1 MSAIPST
8 SQLQVNGGGGTAA
21 NKTKD
26 LFNAALQARNAN
38 NAYIAHLKIWE
49 EVAQEGTAADAAAA
63 AAASKKARY
72 LILAVQKDT
81 GRVTINKAK
90 RNANG
95 SFSIG
100 KDWDLNTLREVQV
113 VQPDVF
119 SITLSR
125 PYQWQTQ
132 QPVEQHLFLQSLVKV
147 YRKYTQDEGPRLI
160 GIDVPLLSNSGAP
173 AIAESANLSDRPS
186 SGYRT
191 DTSHA
196 ASSNGTAVAAA
207 PAPAIP
213 AAPAI
218 KIPASSTNRL
228 ASGSALSRSLSSD
241 GSPTDGRDTITASQ
255 SSSVNQSPTK
265 SKREGGLQPSPLSR
279 PVQLPTRP
287 SADSQHSA
295 TSDTSIQ
302 PQQTFGSASLAVP
315 RQPAPRK
322 NSADSL
328 TSLKSGSSGGL
339 AGGGGDARARLSS
352 IEPIRGG
359 AAYERMLLAGTGL
372 TGVTEVDD
380 DEAAAADEEQ
390 DPYGGAVLADTDVA
404 APDASF
410 SSKRAT
416 LGRPAI
422 ARLETDKT
430 KLSNRSKPGDDLDED
445 EDENSTLVAVEE
457 MLEGLE
463 WRNAS
468 AKGYGVASG
477 KGTADMIEARLLDE
491 LSALESANIHA
502 IIESDDR
509 VALVVKHMEEALN
522 NLDMMDS
529 MIAGYKVQ
537 LNSRA
542 DDISHIE
549 SQNRG
554 LQVQTSNQR
563 TLMTE
568 IENLINTINVD
579 ENAIHALSA
588 GRLENPEGV
597 AQLENAAASL
607 YKSMLQARRDGDD
620 GGADMA
626 AAAERLADH
635 EAISSRFC
643 KRVLDYLNVTFNVE
657 TQRLLSDPVRQ
668 KALQPPHPSLPDHA
682 SMEEV
687 LGQYCGLLLYMKE
700 VSSATFSRVS
710 AAYFASASEC
720 YRAEMQQLFA
730 AYRKQ
735 LRKASDEDMN
745 ESSFTTPASTSAA
758 TAAAIRSGTIR
769 RTQRDKNARGGKDR
783 GDISGQDGLQRIL
796 SCIFPVLLREQNFIS
811 DLLHINDNNITFA
824 DYMDLEP
831 YFRRRAAGMVAGST
845 TGPLRE
851 MKGAM
856 DLIFGFV
863 APELQAFTDD
873 ALSKDRMSI
882 VGLLA
887 TLDRGIIEA
896 EEVNCESL
904 QKVLAKLHLRL
915 ASQLERFVQ
924 DQIKGIEA
932 TKLTVKKRKGVVHF
946 MRVFPVFV
954 DRVES
959 QLVNAETLN
968 IRHAVDGYYAQI
980 CGAMFDALQTISR
993 VETATASSTD
1003 EDKGQLN
1010 HLVILIENMFY
1021 FIAEITRATR
1031 ARAGAGAGSSALAG
1045 LVKRAESIYGDS
1057 LTSYTQ
1063 FVLRRSLAKMMDF
1076 GDGIDALLK
1085 STPKTEVC
1093 LHSAYSKSSFK
1104 KLVKDYT
1111 AKDTRKAVEALSKR
1125 VAKHFDEDEAGAGAG
1140 AAVAGA
1146 GGSSGGA
1153 AVATADGQTAGEVEV
1168 LSRVW
1173 SSCEQG
1179 YLREFER
1186 VTRIGR
1192 ECYPDVGASLEL
1204 GHNELRR
1211 LFSSLAPKRR

>member
-1 MSAIPST
+1 MSAIPCT
-8 SQLQVNGGGGTAA
+8 SQLNVNGGGAAA

-26 LFNAALQARNAN
+26 LFNAALQARNPN

-49 EVAQEGTAADAAAA
+49 EVAQEGTAAAADGAA
-63 AAASKKARY
+63 TKKARY

-95 SFSIG
+95 TFSIG
-100 KDWDLNTLREVQV
+100 KDWDLNTLREVHV
-113 VQPDVF
+113 IQPDVF

-147 YRKYTQDEGPRLI
+147 YRKYTQDDGPMLV
-160 GIDVPLLSNSGAP
+160 GIDVPLSSTSAAP
-173 AIAESANLSDRPS
+173 VIANSANLSDRPS

-191 DTSHA
+191 DNSHA
-196 ASSNGTAVAAA
+196 ASSNGTTTAATA
-207 PAPAIP
+207 PALAIP

-218 KIPASSTNRL
+218 KTSASSASHPASGAAL
-228 ASGSALSRSLSSD
+228 ARSLSND
-241 GSPTDGRDTITASQ
+241 GSATDGREAPASQ

-279 PVQLPTRP
+279 PAQLPSRP
-287 SADSQHSA
+287 SADSQRSAA
-295 TSDTSIQ
+295 TSDTSA
-302 PQQTFGSASLAVP
+302 PQRHASGSATLAVP

-328 TSLKSGSSGGL
+328 GSIKSGSSGGL

-380 DEAAAADEEQ
+380 DEAADEEQ
-390 DPYGGAVLADTDVA
+390 DPYGGAVLADTDAA
-404 APDASF
+404 APDTSF

-422 ARLETDKT
+422 ARLETDRT
-430 KLSNRSKPGDDLDED
+430 KMSIRSKPGDDLDED

-522 NLDMMDS
+522 DLDMMDS
-529 MIAGYKVQ
+529 MIAGFKVQ

-579 ENAIHALSA
+579 EDAIHTLSA

-597 AQLENAAASL
+597 AQLEYAAASL
-607 YKSMLQARRDGDD
+607 YKSMLQARRDGDG

-626 AAAERLADH
+626 AAAERLADR

-657 TQRLLSDPVRQ
+657 AQRLLSDPVRQ

-700 VSSATFSRVS
+700 VSSATFSRLS
-710 AAYFASASEC
+710 AAYFASASDC
-720 YRAEMQQLFA
+720 YRSEMQQLFSV
-730 AYRKQ
+730 YRRQ
-735 LRKASDEDMN
+735 LRKASDEDIN
-745 ESSFTTPASTSAA
+745 ESSFNALTSTGAA
-758 TAAAIRSGTIR
+758 TAAIRSGTIR

-783 GDISGQDGLQRIL
+783 GDVSGQDGLQRIL
-796 SCIFPVLLREQNFIS
+796 SCIFPVLLREQSFIS
-811 DLLHINDNNITFA
+811 DFLHINDNNITFA

-831 YFRRRAAGMVAGST
+831 YFRRRAAGMFTSS

-946 MRVFPVFV
+946 MRVFPIFV
-954 DRVES
+954 DRVET

-980 CGAMFDALQTISR
+980 CGTMFDALQTISR
-993 VETATASSTD
+993 VEVAGVD

-1021 FIAEITRATR
+1021 FISEINKSRHK
-1031 ARAGAGAGSSALAG
+1031 GSALTG
-1045 LVKRAESIYGDS
+1045 LVKRAEGIYNDS

-1076 GDGIDALLK
+1076 GDGIDALLRN
-1085 STPKTEVC
+1085 TPALEVC
-1093 LHSAYSKSSFK
+1093 LHTAYSKTAFK
-1104 KLVKDYT
+1104 KLVKDFT

-1125 VAKHFDEDEAGAGAG
+1125 VAKHFDDDDVPAAGGGVGASTTGEVSGAGE
-1140 AAVAGA
+1140 
-1146 GGSSGGA
+1146 
-1153 AVATADGQTAGEVEV
+1153 GEVEV

-1192 ECYPDVGASLEL
+1192 ECYADVGVSLEL
-1204 GHNELRR
+1204 GQNELRR
-1211 LFSSLAPKRR
+1211 LFASLAPKRR

>member
-1 MSAIPST
+1 MSAVPST
-8 SQLQVNGGGGTAA
+8 SQLSVNGGGQ
-21 NKTKD
+21 NKTKE
-26 LFNAALQARNAN
+26 LFNAALQARNPN

-49 EVAQEGTAADAAAA
+49 EVAQDGAPEGAVPTGGA
-63 AAASKKARY
+63 KKARY
-72 LILAVQKDT
+72 LIMAVQKDT

-100 KDWDLNTLREVQV
+100 KDWDLNTLREVHV
-113 VQPDVF
+113 MQPDVF
-119 SITLSR
+119 SITLTR

-132 QPVEQHLFLQSLVKV
+132 QPVEQQLFLQSLVKV
-147 YRKYTQDEGPRLI
+147 YRKYTQDDGPRLV
-160 GIDVPLLSNSGAP
+160 GIEVPLSSTSNAQI
-173 AIAESANLSDRPS
+173 IADSANLSDRPS
-186 SGYRT
+186 SAT
-191 DTSHA
+191 HSDSSHQGSTNGTVVA
-196 ASSNGTAVAAA
+196 SKAIKASSQPT
-207 PAPAIP
+207 
-213 AAPAI
+213 
-218 KIPASSTNRL
+218 SRL
-228 ASGSALSRSLSSD
+228 GSPTRSLSSD
-241 GSPTDGRDTITASQ
+241 GHAGPQISLAS
-255 SSSVNQSPTK
+255 QSPTK
-265 SKREGGLQPSPLSR
+265 SKREGGLQPSPLRRPVELPSR
-279 PVQLPTRP
+279 PST
-287 SADSQHSA
+287 DSQRSALSDAPTTRQYSGSA
-295 TSDTSIQ
+295 T
-302 PQQTFGSASLAVP
+302 LAVP
-315 RQPAPRK
+315 RQPPPRK
-322 NSADSL
+322 NSGDSL
-328 TSLKSGSSGGL
+328 SSKSGSGGGL

-372 TGVTEVDD
+372 SGVTEVDD
-380 DEAAAADEEQ
+380 DEAAEEDE
-390 DPYGGAVLADTDVA
+390 DPYAGAVIADKDA
-404 APDASF
+404 APDASL

-422 ARLETDKT
+422 ARLEMPDKNASRDRN
-430 KLSNRSKPGDDLDED
+430 KASQEVDED

-491 LSALESANIHA
+491 LSALEAANIHA

-509 VALVVKHMEEALN
+509 VALVVKHMEEALAD
-522 NLDMMDS
+522 LDMLDS
-529 MIAGYKVQ
+529 MIAGFKVS
-537 LNSRA
+537 LNARA

-563 TLMTE
+563 TLMAE

-579 ENAIHALSA
+579 DNAIHVLST
-588 GRLENPEGV
+588 GRLESADGV
-597 AQLENAAASL
+597 AQLEMAAASL
-607 YKSMLQARRDGDD
+607 YKSMLQARRDGDG

-643 KRVLDYLNVTFNVE
+643 KRVLDYLNVTFNTE
-657 TQRLLSDPVRQ
+657 TQRLLADPQRQ
-668 KALQPPHPSLPDHA
+668 QALQPPHPSLPDHEP
-682 SMEEV
+682 MEEV

-710 AAYFASASEC
+710 AAYFASASEG
-720 YRAEMQQLFA
+720 YRTEMQQLFN
-730 AYRKQ
+730 AYRRQ
-735 LRKASDEDMN
+735 LRKASEEDVN
-745 ESSFTTPASTSAA
+745 EASFTAPNSTGVA
-758 TAAAIRSGTIR
+758 TSAIRSGTIR
-769 RTQRDKNARGGKDR
+769 RVARDKSIRAGRDR
-783 GDISGQDGLQRIL
+783 GEISGQDGLQRIL
-796 SCIFPVLLREQNFIS
+796 SCIFPVLIREQSFIS
-811 DLLHINDNNITFA
+811 DFLHINDNNITFA

-831 YFRRRAAGMVAGST
+831 YFRRRAAGMFTSSA
-845 TGPLRE
+845 GPLRE

-924 DQIKGIEA
+924 EQIKGIEQ

-954 DRVES
+954 ERVES
-959 QLVNAETLN
+959 QLLNAETLN
-968 IRHAVDGYYAQI
+968 IRNAVDGYYGQI
-980 CGAMFDALQTISR
+980 CRAMFDALQTISR
-993 VETATASSTD
+993 VETGAATAGD

-1010 HLVILIENMFY
+1010 HLVILIENMYY
-1021 FIAEITRATR
+1021 FIFEINKVSRQR
-1031 ARAGAGAGSSALAG
+1031 GGNSALAG

-1076 GDGIDALLK
+1076 GDGIDSLLRN
-1085 STPKTEVC
+1085 TPATEVS

-1104 KLVKDYT
+1104 KLVKDFT
-1111 AKDTRKAVEALSKR
+1111 AKDTRKAIEALSKR
-1125 VAKHFDEDEAGAGAG
+1125 VAKHFGDEDDLPTGVGASPSAPAGAERAENGDQ
-1140 AAVAGA
+1140 V
-1146 GGSSGGA
+1146 
-1153 AVATADGQTAGEVEV
+1153 DV

-1173 SSCEQG
+1173 SSCEEG
-1179 YLREFER
+1179 YMREFER
-1186 VTRIGR
+1186 TTRIGK
-1192 ECYPDVGASLEL
+1192 ECYPDLGAQLEL
-1204 GHNELRR
+1204 GPNELRR
-1211 LFSSLAPKRR
+1211 LFSGLAPKRR

>member
-1 MSAIPST
+1 MSLS
-8 SQLQVNGGGGTAA
+8 SQPNGGGGASAAAAAAAAA

-26 LFNAALQARNAN
+26 LFNAALQTRNPN

-49 EVAQEGTAADAAAA
+49 EVAAEDGSATVI
-63 AAASKKARY
+63 AAASRATKKARY

-100 KDWDLNTLREVQV
+100 KDWDLNTLRQV
-113 VQPDVF
+113 HVIQPDIF

-132 QPVEQHLFLQSLVKV
+132 QPVEQQLFLQSLVKV
-147 YRKYTQDEGPRLI
+147 YRKYTQDDGPRLV
-160 GIDVPLLSNSGAP
+160 GIDVPLSSNSA
-173 AIAESANLSDRPS
+173 AAVVADSANLSDRPS

-191 DTSHA
+191 DNSQPTSSATATASNRA
-196 ASSNGTAVAAA
+196 AVVESI
-207 PAPAIP
+207 PAPAIN
-213 AAPAI
+213 
-218 KIPASSTNRL
+218 T
-228 ASGSALSRSLSSD
+228 SALPKISGDNGASPTHSYGSD
-241 GSPTDGRDTITASQ
+241 VVNNRDGRGSP
-255 SSSVNQSPTK
+255 SSGVQPIK

-279 PVQLPTRP
+279 TVQLPSRP
-287 SADSQHSA
+287 TTDLQKSAA
-295 TSDTSIQ
+295 TDASTA
-302 PQQTFGSASLAVP
+302 PLQQTSRAATLAVP
-315 RQPAPRK
+315 KHPPPRK
-322 NSADSL
+322 NSADSV
-328 TSLKSGSSGGL
+328 SIKSGSSGGL

-380 DEAAAADEEQ
+380 YDEAADQDE
-390 DPYGGAVLADTDVA
+390 DPYGGAVLADKDA
-404 APDASF
+404 DPDASF
-410 SSKRAT
+410 TSKRAT

-430 KLSNRSKPGDDLDED
+430 KLGERPKNNDALDED

-468 AKGYGVASG
+468 AKGYGIASG

-491 LSALESANIHA
+491 LSALEAANIFA

-509 VALVVKHMEEALN
+509 VALVVKHMEEALAD
-522 NLDMMDS
+522 LDMMDS
-529 MIAGYKVQ
+529 MIAGFKVQ
-537 LNSRA
+537 LNARA

-563 TLMTE
+563 TLMAE
-568 IENLINTINVD
+568 IEMLINTINVD
-579 ENAIHALSA
+579 EDAIHSLTA
-588 GRLENPEGV
+588 GRLESPEGV
-597 AQLENAAASL
+597 AQLEMAAASL
-607 YKSMLQARRDGDD
+607 YKSMLQARRDGDG

-643 KRVLDYLNVTFNVE
+643 KRVLDYLNVTFHAE
-657 TQRLLSDPVRQ
+657 TQRLLADPSRQ
-668 KALQPPHPSLPDHA
+668 MALQPPHPSLRDHA
-682 SMEEV
+682 PMEEV
-687 LGQYCGLLLYMKE
+687 LGQYCGLLLYMRE

-720 YRAEMQQLFA
+720 YRTEMQQLFS

-735 LRKASDEDMN
+735 LRKASDEDMV
-745 ESSFTTPASTSAA
+745 ESSFVVPTSTGVGTS
-758 TAAAIRSGTIR
+758 AIRSGTIR
-769 RTQRDKNARGGKDR
+769 RTQRDKFSRGARDR
-783 GDISGQDGLQRIL
+783 GDVSGQDSLQRIL
-796 SCIFPVLLREQNFIS
+796 SCIFPVLLREQSFIS
-811 DLLHINDNNITFA
+811 DFLHINDNNITFA

-831 YFRRRAAGMVAGST
+831 YFRRRAAGMFTSSS
-845 TGPLRE
+845 GPLRE

-873 ALSKDRMSI
+873 ALAKDRMSI

-887 TLDRGIIEA
+887 TLDRGIMEA
-896 EEVNCESL
+896 EEVSCESL

-915 ASQLERFVQ
+915 ASQLERLVQ
-924 DQIKGIEA
+924 EQIKGIEQ

-954 DRVES
+954 ERVEA

-968 IRHAVDGYYAQI
+968 IRTAVDGYYVQI
-980 CGAMFDALQTISR
+980 CGAMFEALQTISR
-993 VETATASSTD
+993 VESVGAVD

-1010 HLVILIENMFY
+1010 HLVILIENMWY
-1021 FIAEITRATR
+1021 FISEINRLTLR
-1031 ARAGAGAGSSALAG
+1031 GANPSGCLSA

-1076 GDGIDALLK
+1076 GEGIDTLLK
-1085 STPKTEVC
+1085 NTPASEVC
-1093 LHSAYSKSSFK
+1093 LHSAFSKGAFK
-1104 KLVKDYT
+1104 KLCKDYT
-1111 AKDTRKAVEALSKR
+1111 AKDTRKAVEALAKR
-1125 VAKHFDEDEAGAGAG
+1125 VAKHFDDDDVPGVTAVEGGAGR
-1140 AAVAGA
+1140 VEQ
-1146 GGSSGGA
+1146 
-1153 AVATADGQTAGEVEV
+1153 DVEV
-1168 LSRVW
+1168 LARVW

-1179 YLREFER
+1179 YIREFQR
-1186 VTRIGR
+1186 IARIGQ
-1192 ECYPDVGASLEL
+1192 ECYPDLAGASLEL
-1204 GHNELRR
+1204 GANELRR
-1211 LFSSLAPKRR
+1211 LFASLAPKRR

>member
-1 MSAIPST
+1 MSALPSS
-8 SQLQVNGGGGTAA
+8 SQQAANGASA
-21 NKTKD
+21 SASSPNKTKD
-26 LFNAALQARNAN
+26 LFNAALQARNPN

-49 EVAQEGTAADAAAA
+49 EVPQEAAPDAAPA
-63 AAASKKARY
+63 KKARY

-100 KDWDLNTLREVQV
+100 KDWDLNTLREVHV
-113 VQPDVF
+113 LQPDVF
-119 SITLSR
+119 SITLTR

-132 QPVEQHLFLQSLVKV
+132 QPVEQQLFLQSLVKV
-147 YRKYTQDEGPRLI
+147 YRKYTQDDGPRLV
-160 GIDVPLLSNSGAP
+160 GIHVPSASASTP
-173 AIAESANLSDRPS
+173 AAAAVADSANLSDHP
-186 SGYRT
+186 SGYRS
-191 DTSHA
+191 DTSQLSSNNGTVSSAVAIPIVKTSSLPKPRIDTA
-196 ASSNGTAVAAA
+196 ASPT
-207 PAPAIP
+207 
-213 AAPAI
+213 
-218 KIPASSTNRL
+218 
-228 ASGSALSRSLSSD
+228 RSLSSE
-241 GSPTDGRDTITASQ
+241 GSPVNGRDKSAS
-255 SSSVNQSPTK
+255 SLGSNTSPNPLK
-265 SKREGGLQPSPLSR
+265 SRREGTLQPSPLSR
-279 PVQLPTRP
+279 TAQLPSRP
-287 SADSQHSA
+287 SAESDRSAVSDSNSYRHPTDSK
-295 TSDTSIQ
+295 
-302 PQQTFGSASLAVP
+302 SLAVP
-315 RQPAPRK
+315 TQPPPRK

-328 TSLKSGSSGGL
+328 SIRSGSHGGL

-372 TGVTEVDD
+372 NGVTEVDD
-380 DEAAAADEEQ
+380 DGAADDDD
-390 DPYGGAVLADTDVA
+390 DPYGGAVLADNDAA

-422 ARLETDKT
+422 ARLEMPDKNAARQRA
-430 KLSNRSKPGDDLDED
+430 KSGDRVDEDED

-457 MLEGLE
+457 MLEGFE
-463 WRNAS
+463 WRNGG
-468 AKGYGVASG
+468 AKGYGTAAG

-509 VALVVKHMEEALN
+509 VALVVKHMEEALAE
-522 NLDMMDS
+522 LDMMDS
-529 MIAGYKVQ
+529 MIAGFKVQ
-537 LNSRA
+537 LNARA

-563 TLMTE
+563 TLMGE

-579 ENAIHALSA
+579 EDAIHTLSA
-588 GRLENPEGV
+588 GRLESSEGV
-597 AQLENAAASL
+597 AQLEMAAASL
-607 YKSMLQARRDGDD
+607 YKSMLQARRDGDG

-643 KRVLDYLNVTFNVE
+643 KRILDYLNVTFSAE
-657 TQRLLSDPVRQ
+657 SQRLLSDPNRQ
-668 KALQPPHPSLPDHA
+668 KALQPPHPTLPDHA
-682 SMEEV
+682 PMEEA

-710 AAYFASASEC
+710 ASYFASASEC
-720 YRAEMQQLFA
+720 YRTEMQQLFV

-735 LRKASDEDMN
+735 LRKASDDDIN
-745 ESSFTTPASTSAA
+745 ESSFTGSQSTGTA
-758 TAAAIRSGTIR
+758 TSAIRSGTIR
-769 RTQRDKNARGGKDR
+769 RVQRDKSARGGRDR
-783 GDISGQDGLQRIL
+783 GDVTGQDGLQRIL
-796 SCIFPVLLREQNFIS
+796 SSIIPILLREQSFIS

-831 YFRRRAAGMVAGST
+831 YFRRRAAGMFTGSA
-845 TGPLRE
+845 GPLRE

-856 DLIFGFV
+856 DLIFGFM

-873 ALSKDRMSI
+873 ALSKDKMSI

-924 DQIKGIEA
+924 EQIKGIEQ
-932 TKLTVKKRKGVVHF
+932 TKLTVKKRKGVVPF
-946 MRVFPVFV
+946 MRIFPVFV
-954 DRVES
+954 ERVES
-959 QLVNAETLN
+959 QLLNAETLN

-993 VETATASSTD
+993 VETGAGAAGD

-1010 HLVILIENMFY
+1010 HLVILIENMYY
-1021 FIAEITRATR
+1021 FIHEINRASR
-1031 ARAGAGAGSSALAG
+1031 QRGNSALAG
-1045 LVKRAESIYGDS
+1045 LVKRAEAIYGDS
-1057 LTSYTQ
+1057 LASYTQ
-1063 FVLRRSLAKMMDF
+1063 FVLRRPLAKMIDY
-1076 GDGIDALLK
+1076 GDGIDALLR
-1085 STPKTEVC
+1085 STPANEVS

-1104 KLVKDYT
+1104 KLVRDFT
-1111 AKDTRKAVEALSKR
+1111 AKDTRKAIEALSKR
-1125 VAKHFDEDEAGAGAG
+1125 VAKHFGDDDDALPVAAPAASAGTDSADAGQA
-1140 AAVAGA
+1140 
-1146 GGSSGGA
+1146 
-1153 AVATADGQTAGEVEV
+1153 EV

-1173 SSCEQG
+1173 SSCELG
-1179 YLREFER
+1179 YQREFER
-1186 VTRIGR
+1186 IQRIAA
-1192 ECYPDVGASLEL
+1192 ECYPDQSASLEL
-1204 GHNELRR
+1204 GSNELRR
-1211 LFSSLAPKRR
+1211 LFASLAPRRR

>member
-1 MSAIPST
+1 M
-8 SQLQVNGGGGTAA
+8 
-21 NKTKD
+21 
-26 LFNAALQARNAN
+26 
-38 NAYIAHLKIWE
+38 
-49 EVAQEGTAADAAAA
+49 
-63 AAASKKARY
+63 
-72 LILAVQKDT
+72 QKDT

-113 VQPDVF
+113 IQPDVF

-147 YRKYTQDEGPRLI
+147 YRKYTQDHGPRLI
-160 GIDVPLLSNSGAP
+160 GIEVPLSTSSAAP
-173 AIAESANLSDRPS
+173 PIADSANLSDRPS

-191 DTSHA
+191 DTSLA
-196 ASSNGTAVAAA
+196 GSSNGTSVAAA
-207 PAPAIP
+207 PAIKTPAPANSQP
-213 AAPAI
+213 AAKPTPAR
-218 KIPASSTNRL
+218 TL
-228 ASGSALSRSLSSD
+228 SGDSN
-241 GSPTDGRDTITASQ
+241 GRDRAASP
-255 SSSVNQSPTK
+255 SSSVNQSPSK
-265 SKREGGLQPSPLSR
+265 SKREGILQPSPLSR
-279 PVQLPTRP
+279 PVQLPSRP
-287 SADSQHSA
+287 SVESQRSA
-295 TSDTSIQ
+295 TSETPTPPRQTS
-302 PQQTFGSASLAVP
+302 GSASLTVP
-315 RQPAPRK
+315 RHAAPRK

-328 TSLKSGSSGGL
+328 SIKSGSSGGM

-380 DEAAAADEEQ
+380 DQGAEED
-390 DPYGGAVLADTDVA
+390 DPYAGALLADTDA

-430 KLSNRSKPGDDLDED
+430 KFSNKSKPSDDLEDD

-463 WRNAS
+463 WRNATS
-468 AKGYGVASG
+468 KAYGVAAG

-522 NLDMMDS
+522 DLDMMDS
-529 MIAGYKVQ
+529 MIASFKVQ
-537 LNSRA
+537 LDARA

-563 TLMTE
+563 TLMAE

-579 ENAIHALSA
+579 DDAIHTLSA

-597 AQLENAAASL
+597 AQLEIAAASL
-607 YKSMLQARRDGDD
+607 YKSMLQARRDGDG

-635 EAISSRFC
+635 EAISARFC
-643 KRVLDYLNVTFNVE
+643 KRVLDYLNITFNAE
-657 TQRLLSDPVRQ
+657 AQRLLSDPARQ
-668 KALQPPHPSLPDHA
+668 KALQPPHPTLPDHA
-682 SMEEV
+682 PMEGV

-720 YRAEMQQLFA
+720 YRSEMQQLFS
-730 AYRKQ
+730 AYRTQ
-735 LRKASDEDMN
+735 LRKASDEDVN
-745 ESSFTTPASTSAA
+745 ESSFVAPNTAGVTT
-758 TAAAIRSGTIR
+758 AAIRSGTIR
-769 RTQRDKNARGGKDR
+769 RAQRDKSVRGGRDR
-783 GDISGQDGLQRIL
+783 GHVSGQDGLQRIL
-796 SCIFPVLLREQNFIS
+796 SCIFPILLREQTFIS
-811 DLLHINDNNITFA
+811 DFLHINDNNITFA

-831 YFRRRAAGMVAGST
+831 YFRRRAAGMFTST
-845 TGPLRE
+845 SSSGPLRE

-863 APELQAFTDD
+863 APELQCFTDD
-873 ALSKDRMSI
+873 ALAKDRMSI

-896 EEVNCESL
+896 EEVSCESL

-924 DQIKGIEA
+924 EQIKGIEQ

-954 DRVES
+954 DRVEA

-968 IRHAVDGYYAQI
+968 IRNAVDGYYAQI

-993 VETATASSTD
+993 SETTVTTSVGD

-1021 FIAEITRATR
+1021 FTAEIGKVSRLK
-1031 ARAGAGAGSSALAG
+1031 SSTALTG
-1045 LVKRAESIYGDS
+1045 LVKRAETIYADS
-1057 LTSYTQ
+1057 LSSYTQ

-1076 GDGIDALLK
+1076 GEGIDALLR
-1085 STPKTEVC
+1085 STPAGEVS
-1093 LHSAYSKSSFK
+1093 LHAAYSKAAYK
-1104 KLVKDYT
+1104 KMLRDYT

-1125 VAKHFDEDEAGAGAG
+1125 VAKHFVDDEGDE
-1140 AAVAGA
+1140 
-1146 GGSSGGA
+1146 
-1153 AVATADGQTAGEVEV
+1153 GEGVEV
-1168 LSRVW
+1168 LGRVW
-1173 SSCEQG
+1173 RECEAG
-1179 YLREFER
+1179 YVREVER
-1186 VTRIGR
+1186 VERVAR
-1192 ECYPDVGASLEL
+1192 ECYASE
-1204 GHNELRR
+1204 GVEMGSNEVRR
-1211 LFSSLAPKRR
+1211 LFGSLAPKRR

>member
-1 MSAIPST
+1 MS
-8 SQLQVNGGGGTAA
+8 SQLNINGGGGGAA
-21 NKTKD
+21 AASSAQNKTKD
-26 LFNAALQARNAN
+26 LFNAALQARNPH

-49 EVAQEGTAADAAAA
+49 ELAQEGGAE
-63 AAASKKARY
+63 AAASSGTTKKARY

-81 GRVTINKAK
+81 GKVTINKAK

-100 KDWDLNTLREVQV
+100 KDWDLNTLREVHV
-113 VQPDVF
+113 MQPDVF
-119 SITLSR
+119 SITLTR

-132 QPVEQHLFLQSLVKV
+132 QPIEQQLFLQSLVKV
-147 YRKYTQDEGPRLI
+147 YRKYTQDDGPRLV
-160 GIDVPLLSNSGAP
+160 GIDVPLSSSSIAP
-173 AIAESANLSDRPS
+173 AVADSANLSDRPG
-186 SGYRT
+186 SGYRS
-191 DTSHA
+191 DNSFA
-196 ASSNGTAVAAA
+196 GSSNGTAIP
-207 PAPAIP
+207 PAV

-218 KIPASSTNRL
+218 KTSSLPSSRL
-228 ASGSALSRSLSSD
+228 DSGTSPTRSPSRD
-241 GSPTDGRDTITASQ
+241 GSPANGREKSGSQ
-255 SSSVNQSPTK
+255 STATSPSK

-279 PVQLPTRP
+279 PVQLPCRP
-287 SADSQHSA
+287 SAESQRSA
-295 TSDTSIQ
+295 TSETASAQ
-302 PQQTFGSASLAVP
+302 PSQPSGSAMLAVP
-315 RQPAPRK
+315 RHAPPRK
-322 NSADSL
+322 HSGDSL
-328 TSLKSGSSGGL
+328 SIKSGSSGGL

-380 DEAAAADEEQ
+380 DEAADEED
-390 DPYGGAVLADTDVA
+390 DPYGGAVLTDKDA

-410 SSKRAT
+410 NSKRAT

-422 ARLETDKT
+422 ARLETSKT
-430 KLSNRSKPGDDLDED
+430 HNSDRTRAGDEMDED

-468 AKGYGVASG
+468 AKGYGIASG

-509 VALVVKHMEEALN
+509 VALVVKHMEEALAD
-522 NLDMMDS
+522 LDMMDS
-529 MIAGYKVQ
+529 MIAGFKVQ
-537 LNSRA
+537 LNARA

-563 TLMTE
+563 TLMSE

-579 ENAIHALSA
+579 EDAIHALSA
-588 GRLENPEGV
+588 GRLENPDGV
-597 AQLENAAASL
+597 ARLELAAASL
-607 YKSMLQARRDGDD
+607 YKSMLQARRDGDG

-643 KRVLDYLNVTFNVE
+643 KRVLDYLNVTFNAE
-657 TQRLLSDPVRQ
+657 AQRLLSDPARQ

-682 SMEEV
+682 PMEEA

-720 YRAEMQQLFA
+720 YRTEMQQLFV

-735 LRKASDEDMN
+735 LRKASDEDIN
-745 ESSFTTPASTSAA
+745 ESSFVGPSSAGAA
-758 TAAAIRSGTIR
+758 TAIRSGTIR
-769 RTQRDKNARGGKDR
+769 RVQRDKTIRGGRDR
-783 GDISGQDGLQRIL
+783 GEISGQDGLQRIL
-796 SCIFPVLLREQNFIS
+796 SSIFPVLLREQSFIS

-831 YFRRRAAGMVAGST
+831 YFRRRAAGMFTSSA
-845 TGPLRE
+845 GPLRE

-896 EEVNCESL
+896 DEVNCESL

-924 DQIKGIEA
+924 EQIKDIEQ

-946 MRVFPVFV
+946 MRIFPVFV

-968 IRHAVDGYYAQI
+968 IRNAVDGYYEQI
-980 CGAMFDALQTISR
+980 CRAMFDALQTISR
-993 VETATASSTD
+993 VESAGVSGD

-1010 HLVILIENMFY
+1010 HLVILIENMYY
-1021 FIAEITRATR
+1021 FISEINKASRQR
-1031 ARAGAGAGSSALAG
+1031 GNSALAG

-1057 LTSYTQ
+1057 LGSYTQ

-1076 GDGIDALLK
+1076 GDGIDSLLR
-1085 STPKTEVC
+1085 STPATEVS

-1104 KLVKDYT
+1104 KLVKDFT

-1125 VAKHFDEDEAGAGAG
+1125 VAKHFDDDDVPTLTTTG
-1140 AAVAGA
+1140 AAQAA
-1146 GGSSGGA
+1146 SSGEGE
-1153 AVATADGQTAGEVEV
+1153 QGEVEV

-1173 SSCEQG
+1173 SSCEEG
-1179 YLREFER
+1179 YMREFER
-1186 VTRIGR
+1186 VNRIGK
-1192 ECYPDVGASLEL
+1192 ECYPDVGVSLEL
-1204 GHNELRR
+1204 GPNELRR
-1211 LFSSLAPKRR
+1211 LFTSLAPKRR

>member
-1 MSAIPST
+1 MSVNPSS
-8 SQLQVNGGGGTAA
+8 SQLTVNGGGATSSAP
-21 NKTKD
+21 NKTKE
-26 LFNAALQARNAN
+26 LFNAALQARNPN

-49 EVAQEGTAADAAAA
+49 DVTADGAAEGTAATTA
-63 AAASKKARY
+63 AAASAAAKKARY

-81 GRVTINKAK
+81 GKVSINKAK

-100 KDWDLNTLREVQV
+100 KDWDLNTLREVHV
-113 VQPDVF
+113 IHPDVF
-119 SITLSR
+119 SITLTR

-132 QPVEQHLFLQSLVKV
+132 QPIEQQLFLQSLVKV
-147 YRKYTQDEGPRLI
+147 YRKYTQDDGPRLV
-160 GIDVPLLSNSGAP
+160 GIDVPLASNSAAHTIP
-173 AIAESANLSDRPS
+173 DSANLSDRPS
-186 SGYRT
+186 SGHRS
-191 DTSHA
+191 DASHPG
-196 ASSNGTAVAAA
+196 SSKGA
-207 PAPAIP
+207 

-218 KIPASSTNRL
+218 KTSSLPTDRL
-228 ASGSALSRSLSSD
+228 ESGA
-241 GSPTDGRDTITASQ
+241 SPTRSPSKDGNQ
-255 SSSVNQSPTK
+255 SNGSEQGTLQVSPTSRSPTK

-279 PVQLPTRP
+279 PAQLPSRP
-287 SADSQHSA
+287 SAESQRSESSGTIA
-295 TSDTSIQ
+295 PSKQS
-302 PQQTFGSASLAVP
+302 GSSSLTVP
-315 RQPAPRK
+315 RQAAPRK
-322 NSADSL
+322 NSSDSL
-328 TSLKSGSSGGL
+328 SIRSGSVGGL

-380 DEAAAADEEQ
+380 DEARDEDE
-390 DPYGGAVLADTDVA
+390 DPYAGAVLADKDA

-422 ARLETDKT
+422 ARLETEKSRTSERAKMGQGLED
-430 KLSNRSKPGDDLDED
+430 D

-509 VALVVKHMEEALN
+509 VALVVKHMEEALAD
-522 NLDMMDS
+522 LDMMDS
-529 MIAGYKVQ
+529 MIAGFKVQ
-537 LNSRA
+537 LNARA

-563 TLMTE
+563 TLMSE

-579 ENAIHALSA
+579 DDAIHILSA
-588 GRLENPEGV
+588 GRLEHADGV
-597 AQLENAAASL
+597 AQLEMAAASL
-607 YKSMLQARRDGDD
+607 YKSMLQARRDGDG

-626 AAAERLADH
+626 AAAERLAEH

-643 KRVLDYLNVTFNVE
+643 KRVLDYLNVTFNAE
-657 TQRLLSDPVRQ
+657 TQRLLSDPARQ

-682 SMEEV
+682 PMEEV
-687 LGQYCGLLLYMKE
+687 LGQYCGVLLYMKE
-700 VSSATFSRVS
+700 VSPATFSRVS

-720 YRAEMQQLFA
+720 YRTEMQQLFA
-730 AYRKQ
+730 AYRRQ
-735 LRKASDEDMN
+735 LRKASDEDIS
-745 ESSFTTPASTSAA
+745 ESSFVAPTSTGAA
-758 TAAAIRSGTIR
+758 TSAIRSGTIR
-769 RTQRDKNARGGKDR
+769 RVQRDKTIRGGRDR
-783 GDISGQDGLQRIL
+783 GDVSGQDGLQRIL
-796 SCIFPVLLREQNFIS
+796 SCIFPVLLREQSFIS

-831 YFRRRAAGMVAGST
+831 YFRRRAAGMFTSSA
-845 TGPLRE
+845 GPLRE

-863 APELQAFTDD
+863 APELQAYADD

-924 DQIKGIEA
+924 EQIKGIEQ

-980 CGAMFDALQTISR
+980 CRAMFDALQTISR
-993 VETATASSTD
+993 VETTVGVAGVD

-1021 FIAEITRATR
+1021 FINEINKASRQR
-1031 ARAGAGAGSSALAG
+1031 GNSALAG
-1045 LVKRAESIYGDS
+1045 LVKRAEAIYGDS

-1063 FVLRRSLAKMMDF
+1063 FVLRRPLARMMDF
-1076 GDGIDALLK
+1076 GDGIDALLR
-1085 STPKTEVC
+1085 STPATEVS
-1093 LHSAYSKSSFK
+1093 LHSAYSKSAFK
-1104 KLVKDYT
+1104 KLGKDFT

-1125 VAKHFDEDEAGAGAG
+1125 VAKHFGDDDEVSTTTTGVIAGMGG
-1140 AAVAGA
+1140 DAAD
-1146 GGSSGGA
+1146 
-1153 AVATADGQTAGEVEV
+1153 TADQVEV

-1173 SSCEQG
+1173 SSCEEG
-1179 YLREFER
+1179 YMREFER
-1186 VTRIGR
+1186 IRRIGR
-1192 ECYPDVGASLEL
+1192 ECYGDSTGVLEL
-1204 GHNELRR
+1204 GPNELRR
-1211 LFSSLAPKRR
+1211 LFTGLAPKRR

>member
-1 MSAIPST
+1 MSSL
-8 SQLQVNGGGGTAA
+8 SQHNANGSGSGPAAATA

-26 LFNAALQARNAN
+26 LFNAALQARNPN

-49 EVAQEGTAADAAAA
+49 DVEGGAADSAAAA
-63 AAASKKARY
+63 AGATKKARY

-100 KDWDLNTLREVQV
+100 KDWDLNTLRQVQV
-113 VQPDVF
+113 LHPDVF

-132 QPVEQHLFLQSLVKV
+132 QPIEQQLFLQSLVKV
-147 YRKYTQDEGPRLI
+147 YRKYMQDDGPRLI
-160 GIDVPLLSNSGAP
+160 GIDVPLSSTAAAP
-173 AIAESANLSDRPS
+173 TIADSANLSDRPS
-186 SGYRT
+186 SGHRT
-191 DTSHA
+191 DTSQA
-196 ASSNGTAVAAA
+196 ASSNGTAITTTAPVAA
-207 PAPAIP
+207 PALNT
-213 AAPAI
+213 
-218 KIPASSTNRL
+218 STLPTIR
-228 ASGSALSRSLSSD
+228 SDSRA
-241 GSPTDGRDTITASQ
+241 SPTRSVSGEGGPNNGRERSGSQ
-255 SSSVNQSPTK
+255 SSSTHQSPTK

-279 PVQLPTRP
+279 TVQLPRT
-287 SADSQHSA
+287 SADSQRSAISESSTAPPQKPAGSA
-295 TSDTSIQ
+295 T
-302 PQQTFGSASLAVP
+302 LAVP
-315 RQPAPRK
+315 RQAQPRK
-322 NSADSL
+322 NSADSI
-328 TSLKSGSSGGL
+328 SIKSGSSGGL

-380 DEAAAADEEQ
+380 NGDEAADE
-390 DPYGGAVLADTDVA
+390 DPYGGAVLGDKDAD
-404 APDASF
+404 PDASLA
-410 SSKRAT
+410 SKRAT

-422 ARLETDKT
+422 ARLEIDKT
-430 KLSNRSKPGDDLDED
+430 KFSDRAKHNDDLDED

-491 LSALESANIHA
+491 LSALEAANIFA

-509 VALVVKHMEEALN
+509 VALVVKHMEEALSE
-522 NLDMMDS
+522 LDMMDS

-537 LNSRA
+537 LNARA

-563 TLMTE
+563 TLMAE
-568 IENLINTINVD
+568 IETLINTINVD
-579 ENAIHALSA
+579 EDAIHSLSA
-588 GRLENPEGV
+588 GRLESSEGV
-597 AQLENAAASL
+597 AQLEMAAASL
-607 YKSMLQARRDGDD
+607 YKSMLQARRDGDG

-635 EAISSRFC
+635 EAISTRFC
-643 KRVLDYLNVTFNVE
+643 KRVLDYLNVTFSAL
-657 TQRLLSDPVRQ
+657 TQRLLSDPSRQ

-682 SMEEV
+682 PMEDV

-720 YRAEMQQLFA
+720 YRTEMQQLFSV
-730 AYRKQ
+730 YRRQ
-735 LRKASDEDMN
+735 LRKASDEDIA
-745 ESSFTTPASTSAA
+745 ESSFVAPTATGVATS
-758 TAAAIRSGTIR
+758 AIRSGTIR
-769 RTQRDKNARGGKDR
+769 RTQRDKSIRGARER
-783 GDISGQDGLQRIL
+783 GDVSGQDGLQRIL
-796 SCIFPVLLREQNFIS
+796 SSIFPVLLREQSFIS

-831 YFRRRAAGMVAGST
+831 YFRRRAAGMFTSAS
-845 TGPLRE
+845 GPLRE

-873 ALSKDRMSI
+873 ALAKDRMSI

-887 TLDRGIIEA
+887 TLDRGIMEA

-924 DQIKGIEA
+924 EQIKGIEQ

-959 QLVNAETLN
+959 QLINAETLN

-980 CGAMFDALQTISR
+980 CGAMFEALQTISR
-993 VETATASSTD
+993 VESATGERD

-1010 HLVILIENMFY
+1010 HLVILIENMWY
-1021 FIAEITRATR
+1021 FISEIKRLSTRG
-1031 ARAGAGAGSSALAG
+1031 GASSASLAG

-1076 GDGIDALLK
+1076 GDGIDSLLK
-1085 STPKTEVC
+1085 STPANEVS
-1093 LHSAYSKSSFK
+1093 LHSAYSKGAFK
-1104 KLVKDYT
+1104 KLCKDFT

-1125 VAKHFDEDEAGAGAG
+1125 VAKHFDDDDAPLGAVAPSASVADG
-1140 AAVAGA
+1140 AA
-1146 GGSSGGA
+1146 GGA
-1153 AVATADGQTAGEVEV
+1153 DSQETEV
-1168 LSRVW
+1168 LGRVW

-1179 YLREFER
+1179 YLREFQR
-1186 VTRIGR
+1186 VSRIAQ
-1192 ECYPDVGASLEL
+1192 ECYPDVSGASLEL
-1204 GHNELRR
+1204 GPNELRR
-1211 LFSSLAPKRR
+1211 LFASLAPKRR

>member
-1 MSAIPST
+1 MSAVPST
-8 SQLQVNGGGGTAA
+8 SQLNANGGGAAA

-26 LFNAALQARNAN
+26 LFNAALQARNPN

-49 EVAQEGTAADAAAA
+49 EVAQEGAAAA
-63 AAASKKARY
+63 AAAAADTTAAGAAKKARY
-72 LILAVQKDT
+72 LILAVQRDT

-95 SFSIG
+95 TFSIG
-100 KDWDLNTLREVQV
+100 KDWDLNTLREVHV
-113 VQPDVF
+113 IQPDVF

-147 YRKYTQDEGPRLI
+147 YCKYTQDDGPRLV
-160 GIDVPLLSNSGAP
+160 GIDVPLSSGSAAP
-173 AIAESANLSDRPS
+173 AVAESANLSDRPS

-196 ASSNGTAVAAA
+196 ASSNGTAAAA
-207 PAPAIP
+207 PAIV

-218 KIPASSTNRL
+218 KTSASP
-228 ASGSALSRSLSSD
+228 SAALTRSLSDD
-241 GSPTDGRDTITASQ
+241 GSLTNGRNDTASQ
-255 SSSVNQSPTK
+255 SSSVNHSPTK

-279 PVQLPTRP
+279 PAQLPSRP
-287 SADSQHSA
+287 SADSQRSA
-295 TSDTSIQ
+295 TSDNSASQQRQTS
-302 PQQTFGSASLAVP
+302 GSATLAVP

-322 NSADSL
+322 NSGDSL
-328 TSLKSGSSGGL
+328 TSIKSSSSGGL

-380 DEAAAADEEQ
+380 DETAADEEQ
-390 DPYGGAVLADTDVA
+390 DPYGGAVLAVTDAA

-430 KLSNRSKPGDDLDED
+430 KLSNRSKPGDELDDD

-457 MLEGLE
+457 MLEGFE

-468 AKGYGVASG
+468 AKGYGIASG

-509 VALVVKHMEEALN
+509 VALVVKHMEGALN
-522 NLDMMDS
+522 DLDMMDS
-529 MIAGYKVQ
+529 MIAGFKVQ

-579 ENAIHALSA
+579 EDAIHTLSA

-597 AQLENAAASL
+597 AQLEYAAASL

-657 TQRLLSDPVRQ
+657 TQRLLSNPARQ

-720 YRAEMQQLFA
+720 YRSEMQQLFA

-735 LRKASDEDMN
+735 LRNASDEDIN
-745 ESSFTTPASTSAA
+745 ESSFVAPTSTGAA
-758 TAAAIRSGTIR
+758 TAAIRSGTIR
-769 RTQRDKNARGGKDR
+769 RAQRDKGARNGKDR

-796 SCIFPVLLREQNFIS
+796 SCIFPVLLREQSFIS

-831 YFRRRAAGMVAGST
+831 YFRRRAAGMFTSS

-873 ALSKDRMSI
+873 VLSKDRMSI

-954 DRVES
+954 ERVET

-993 VETATASSTD
+993 VETAAASAD

-1021 FIAEITRATR
+1021 FISEINKASSRN
-1031 ARAGAGAGSSALAG
+1031 RAGGTAASAALAG
-1045 LVKRAESIYGDS
+1045 LVKRAEAIYGDS
-1057 LTSYTQ
+1057 LGSYTQ
-1063 FVLRRSLAKMMDF
+1063 FVLRRSLARMMDF

-1085 STPKTEVC
+1085 STPAAEVG
-1093 LHSAYSKSSFK
+1093 LHSAYSNTAYK
-1104 KLVKDYT
+1104 KMVKDMS
-1111 AKDTRKAVEALSKR
+1111 AKDARKAVEALAKR
-1125 VAKHFDEDEAGAGAG
+1125 VAKHFDDDDVAPGGAGQAAAG
-1140 AAVAGA
+1140 SAG
-1146 GGSSGGA
+1146 
-1153 AVATADGQTAGEVEV
+1153 DGQMGAGEVEV

-1179 YLREFER
+1179 YVREFER
-1186 VTRIGR
+1186 VARIGS

-1204 GHNELRR
+1204 GPNELRR
-1211 LFSSLAPKRR
+1211 LFASLAPKRR